1 MVDSIVFKTSKHK
14 ILTTFTL
21 EDIKLLSKYKKFT
34 YVSVDDDNRIGLEDK
49 NKLYNIFSKQT
60 PFVQLTSGRV
70 SINIYSIAL
79 TIKGIN
85 IEKLLKYSHF
95 NLKTNSSIVEMN
107 IKDYLGLLV
116 ASNMVSID
124 HLGDTL
130 STYSGFETSIPNI
143 LIASMIIN
151 VKTNLIY
158 INFHCKENI

>member
-34 YVSVDDDNRIGLEDK
+34 YVSVDDDNRICLEDK
-49 NKLYNIFSKQT
+49 DKLYNIFSKQT
-60 PFVQLTSGRV
+60 PFVQFTSGRLSV
-70 SINIYSIAL
+70 SIYSIAL

-107 IKDYLGLLV
+107 IRDYLGLLV

-143 LIASMIIN
+143 FIASMIIN
-151 VKTNLIY
+151 VETNLIY